1 MNCNLLFYDRSH
13 SLLPIHSFILALTSA
28 KECRLTVQFNQETYQ
43 HIETEALFNLKPE
56 LRGAFSAKNFQP
68 DPDIEIEATLQPDLL
83 VHLSECTTSEDAI
96 AYLQTL
102 SQTQPDHPL
111 LNTESWYALRVTQ
124 SQKAGEIGYQTF
136 WAYLN
141 PAEITQQNF
150 SSEHIT
156 QQMMRFFRE
165 QVNDAGELNPDEL
178 DNTLDE
184 ISNTFENWLNTTFDE
199 GDRAISNAIDDAM
212 EALNELVD
220 DIAEAAE
227 EVTDDS
233 SIYQVMI
240 DFFTEDDWAFIKLQG
255 EPILQLAFQ
264 GKRDRWTCYAK
275 AREEEQQFVFY
286 SVCPVKAP
294 KTKRRAITQFLTQ
307 VNYGL
312 VIGNFELDVTDGE
325 IRYKTSIDVQGE
337 QLTTTLIKR
346 LVYTNVLMMDDYL
359 PGIQAVL
366 KGETVEAVLEGI
378 KE

>member
-1 MNCNLLFYDRSH
+1 MTFQIY
-13 SLLPIHSFILALTSA
+13 P
-28 KECRLTVQFNQETYQ
+28 EQYQ
-43 HIETEALFNLKPE
+43 HIARHSIFNLKPE
-56 LRGAFSAKNFQP
+56 LRGASTGSFLP
-68 DPDIEIEATLQPDLL
+68 DLALAIEAALQPDLL
-83 VHLSECTTSEDAI
+83 AHLSECTTSEDAI

-124 SQKAGEIGYQTF
+124 FQEAGEVGYQTF

-150 SSEHIT
+150 SSERIT
-156 QQMMRFFRE
+156 QQMIRFFRE
-165 QVNDAGELNPDEL
+165 QIDDSVALNSDVL
-178 DNTLDE
+178 DNTLEE
-184 ISNTFENWLNTTFDE
+184 INGSFENWLNTTFDE
-199 GDRAISNAIDDAM
+199 GDRAISNAIDEAV

-220 DIAEAAE
+220 DITEVAEAVA
-227 EVTDDS
+227 DDS

-240 DFFTEDDWAFIKLQG
+240 DFFTKDDWAFVKLQG

-264 GKRDRWTCYAK
+264 GKRDRFTCYAK

-294 KTKRRAITQFLTQ
+294 KTKRRAIAQFLTQ

-337 QLTTTLIKR
+337 RLTTTLIKR

-359 PGIQAVL
+359 PGIQAAL
-366 KGETVEAVLEGI
+366 KGETIEAALELM